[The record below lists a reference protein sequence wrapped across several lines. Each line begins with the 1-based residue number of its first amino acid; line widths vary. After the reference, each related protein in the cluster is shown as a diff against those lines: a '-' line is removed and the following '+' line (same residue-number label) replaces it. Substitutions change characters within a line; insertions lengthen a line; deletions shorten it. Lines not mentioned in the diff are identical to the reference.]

1 MDGWLVGML
10 GLWASINAKE
20 CRRTLSSRDC
30 EMIGVVYPRL
40 SRLSNLSPFPL
51 SLFSLFCLFRL
62 SSVFLVLI
70 ALAFCATTV
79 VGSCLSCLL
88 AAQYVGDNADNSGR
102 YVAGVLRCLFAPR
115 GENCV
120 PDRRIKLCTLRS
132 DQFFPRLRSLLFFA
146 CSWFAAQ

>member
-1 MDGWLVGML
+1 MGVY
-10 GLWASINAKE
+10 NAKE
-20 CRRTLSSRDC
+20 RRHALSSRDC
-30 EMIGVVYPRL
+30 EVIGVIGVVYPRL
-40 SRLSNLSPFPL
+40 SRLSNLFPL
-51 SLFSLFCLFRL
+51 SLFSSFRLFRL

-70 ALAFCATTV
+70 ALAFRAITV

-88 AAQYVGDNADNSGR
+88 AAQYVGDNADNSVR

-115 GENCV
+115 GENSV

-146 CSWFAAQ
+146 CSWFTAQ